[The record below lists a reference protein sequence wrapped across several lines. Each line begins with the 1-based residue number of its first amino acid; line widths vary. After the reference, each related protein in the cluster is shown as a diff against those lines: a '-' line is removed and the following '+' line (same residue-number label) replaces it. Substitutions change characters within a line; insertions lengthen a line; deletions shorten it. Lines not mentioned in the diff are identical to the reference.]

1 MALAVFMLPIATCV
15 AADVEM
21 TQAESEC
28 CRQMAEECGG
38 GMDMPD
44 SHSCCTKASVQKNDA
59 VLGQAGHPF
68 TPEFTAAVLDAGLST
83 LPGVEE
89 RAIAIFSAIHG
100 PPGISSKTL
109 QALRI

>member
-1 MALAVFMLPIATCV
+1 MVLAVVMLPIATCV
-15 AADVEM
+15 AADAEM

-28 CRQMAEECGG
+28 CQRMAEECGG

-59 VLGQAGHPF
+59 VLGQAGHTF
-68 TPEFTAAVLDAGLST
+68 ILEFTAALDAGLST

-89 RAIAIFSAIHG
+89 RAVAIFSDVHG